1 MNKSK
6 KITIIFGILIFAI
19 MNANIALAATGTIT
33 TETIRVRAAAS
44 TESKIVAIGSLNE
57 EVEILGEEGDW
68 YKVRYKE
75 KEGYIFKKYLKPNEE
90 KTETPAEEQPT
101 DEKPAEEAPAETP
114 TEEQPE
120 VPAEAPK
127 KDINIG
133 NVTNKETD
141 AYLIPNFS
149 SVKLFKIEKDKTV
162 NLIKTVAN
170 WTKVEID
177 GKEAWIPNVVLMT
190 EATTSEIQPE
200 QVPEVKPEV
209 PEQKPAEKPAEKPVE
224 QPAEKP
230 VEKPAAKEI
239 NQEGYI
245 SSNASANLRSGPSTS
260 TASLGKLPRRTSIT
274 VISEE
279 NGWYKVS
286 YNGKEGYISKS
297 LVTLGKAPEETSSR
311 NPEEPRQPSA
321 PSVAAGSVVDVAKN
335 YIGYNYVSGGASP
348 STGFDC
354 SGFTKYVYGQCGIT
368 LSRTSS
374 AQAINGT
381 AVDKS
386 NLQPGDLLLFHYY
399 GSSSVGHVGIYV
411 GDGQFIHA
419 ANAKKGVVYD
429 TINSGYYADNYAG
442 ARRL

>member
-19 MNANIALAATGTIT
+19 MNVNIALAATGTIT
-33 TETIRVRAAAS
+33 TETIRVRAEAT

-90 KTETPAEEQPT
+90 VTETPKEEQPSQETPAEETPAETPAEEQP
-101 DEKPAEEAPAETP
+101 
-114 TEEQPE
+114 E
-120 VPAEAPK
+120 VSEEAPK

-149 SVKLFKIEKDKTV
+149 SVKLFKIETGKTV
-162 NLIKTVAN
+162 NLVKTVAN
-170 WTKVEID
+170 WTKVEI
-177 GKEAWIPNVVLMT
+177 GGNEGWIPNVALMT
-190 EATTSEIQPE
+190 EAPVQETPIAETQPE
-200 QVPEVKPEV
+200 QVPEEKPAEAQPEV
-209 PEQKPAEKPAEKPVE
+209 PEPKPEEPKPT
-224 QPAEKP
+224 
-230 VEKPAAKEI
+230 AKEI
-239 NQEGYI
+239 NQGGYI
-245 SSNASANLRSGPSTS
+245 SSNASANLRSGPSTETKS
-260 TASLGKLPRRTSIT
+260 IGKLKRHTEIN

-286 YNGKEGYISKS
+286 YNGKEGYISKK

-311 NPEEPRQPSA
+311 NPEEPRKPSA
-321 PSVAAGSVVDVAKN
+321 PSGVTGSVVDVAKS

-374 AQAINGT
+374 SQAINGT

-399 GSSSVGHVGIYV
+399 GSSSIGHVGIYV
-411 GDGQFIHA
+411 GNGQFIHS
-419 ANAKKGVVYD
+419 ANAKRGVVYD

-442 ARRL
+442 ARRF